1 MVDPIAAPRT
11 SSSDPMTTLATATV
25 CPYLLA
31 DDGTWRA
38 TTPTRSHRCMAVLPA
53 AILSTDKQ
61 RRLCLT
67 SEHAGCATFVA
78 ARTVRAEARAA
89 GRAGRD
95 QAGFARA
102 TARPLSRTAPLVRD
116 HGRIALA
123 APTVGLRLDRTVG
136 QAALVVLMVAAFA
149 AIVLARFSAGGDP
162 LATDRV
168 RPSGSLNVT
177 ATAGATA
184 GPSATAGTTPAITLV
199 PSEVQPTTA
208 PGGPASGAPASAS
221 PTTYTVR
228 SGDTLIGIAAR
239 FDTTWQ
245 VLAEI
250 NGIEDPGSLR
260 AGQVLD
266 LP

>member
-1 MVDPIAAPRT
+1 MVDPIAVPRT

-38 TTPTRSHRCMAVLPA
+38 TTPTRSHRCTAVLPA
-53 AILSTDKQ
+53 AILSIDKQ

-67 SEHAGCATFVA
+67 SVHADCATFVA
-78 ARTVRAEARAA
+78 ARTVRAD
-89 GRAGRD
+89 GRAVRD
-95 QAGFARA
+95 QAAFARA

-245 VLAEI
+245 VLAEL